1 LAGERRRDGAF
12 AWEVF
17 EDPEHDGLFV
27 ETFMLNSWAE
37 HLRQHAR
44 VTDADRTMQ
53 EAVDRFQIDGF
64 PKVTHLL
71 AAR

>member
-1 LAGERRRDGAF
+1 
-12 AWEVF
+12 
-17 EDPEHDGLFV
+17 
-27 ETFMLNSWAE
+27 
-37 HLRQHAR
+37 